1 MKVPWATSCPLQLSR
16 RSRLSGPV
24 TPSLA
29 TAAAQPETYLPSA
42 EPFTPDAEAVTQWL
56 SNFHI
61 VVTE

>member
-1 MKVPWATSCPLQLSR
+1 MKQHPGWALL
-16 RSRLSGPV
+16 V
-24 TPSLA
+24 T
-29 TAAAQPETYLPSA
+29 TYLPSA